1 MFEIDNC
8 SIKKAQDGDKYEL
21 ERLVRENSGL
31 IWSIVRRFKGRGKE
45 ICDGA
50 PFVVERCS
58 HGYQRA
64 GNQGFTRI
72 AIKPHLRQC

>member
-31 IWSIVRRFKGRGKE
+31 IWSIAKDLKE
-45 ICDGA
+45 EI
-50 PFVVERCS
+50 
-58 HGYQRA
+58 
-64 GNQGFTRI
+64 
-72 AIKPHLRQC
+72 